1 MGAKNTVDRVV
12 DLCYNKTIES
22 QERQGTE
29 RHEKWRAKKMIAFVF
44 FGVVLIVMLT
54 PFLVG
59 AFFGISC
66 LYEYTIKLVYEYGYN
81 KNSEDKRNFN
91 IGDYED
97 YAVLSVLT
105 LLAYLTVLLHI
116 STLFW
121 NTLVVTLPM
130 TVTVFAVWA
139 VINYAVFYKLGCK
152 NGNKEMAV

>member
-1 MGAKNTVDRVV
+1 MFIVV
-12 DLCYNKTIES
+12 
-22 QERQGTE
+22 
-29 RHEKWRAKKMIAFVF
+29 M
-44 FGVVLIVMLT
+44 LIVMLT

-59 AFFGISC
+59 AFFVISC

-81 KNSEDKRNFN
+81 KNREDKLNFN
-91 IGDYED
+91 ISDYED
-97 YAVLSVLT
+97 YAALSVLA

-130 TVTVFAVWA
+130 TVTVFAVWT
-139 VINYAVFYKLGCK
+139 VINYVVFYKLGCK

>member
-1 MGAKNTVDRVV
+1 
-12 DLCYNKTIES
+12 
-22 QERQGTE
+22 
-29 RHEKWRAKKMIAFVF
+29 MIAFMF
-44 FGVVLIVMLT
+44 FGVMLIVMLT

-81 KNSEDKRNFN
+81 KNREEKMCLN
-91 IGDYED
+91 ISDYED
-97 YAVLSVLT
+97 YAALSVLSF
-105 LLAYLTVLLHI
+105 LAYLTVLLHL

-139 VINYAVFYKLGCK
+139 VINYTVFYKIGRRD
-152 NGNKEMAV
+152 GNKEMAV

>member
-1 MGAKNTVDRVV
+1 
-12 DLCYNKTIES
+12 
-22 QERQGTE
+22 
-29 RHEKWRAKKMIAFVF
+29 MIDIMF
-44 FGVVLIVMLT
+44 FGVVLTVVLT

-66 LYEYTIKLVYEYGYN
+66 LYEYTIKLVYEHGYN
-81 KNSEDKRNFN
+81 KNREDKRNFN
-91 IGDYED
+91 ISDYED
-97 YAVLSVLT
+97 YAALSVLA

-139 VINYAVFYKLGCK
+139 VINYVVFYKIGCRE
-152 NGNKEMAV
+152 GNKEMAV

>member
-1 MGAKNTVDRVV
+1 
-12 DLCYNKTIES
+12 
-22 QERQGTE
+22 
-29 RHEKWRAKKMIAFVF
+29 MIGFMF
-44 FGVVLIVMLT
+44 FGVVLIVILT

-59 AFFGISC
+59 AFFIISC

-81 KNSEDKRNFN
+81 KNSEDRLNFN
-91 IGDYED
+91 ISDYED
-97 YAVLSVLT
+97 YAALSVLT

-121 NTLVVTLPM
+121 NTIVVTLPM

-139 VINYAVFYKLGCK
+139 VINYAVIYKLGCK

>member
-1 MGAKNTVDRVV
+1 
-12 DLCYNKTIES
+12 
-22 QERQGTE
+22 
-29 RHEKWRAKKMIAFVF
+29 MIAFVF
-44 FGVVLIVMLT
+44 FGAVLIAVLT
-54 PFLVG
+54 PVLVG
-59 AFFGISC
+59 AFFVISC

-81 KNSEDKRNFN
+81 KNREDKLNFN
-91 IGDYED
+91 ISDYED
-97 YAVLSVLT
+97 YAALSVLT

>member
-1 MGAKNTVDRVV
+1 
-12 DLCYNKTIES
+12 
-22 QERQGTE
+22 
-29 RHEKWRAKKMIAFVF
+29 MIGFAF
-44 FGVVLIVMLT
+44 FGVVLIVVLT
-54 PFLVG
+54 PFCVG

-91 IGDYED
+91 ISDYED

-105 LLAYLTVLLHI
+105 LLAYLTVLIHV

-130 TVTVFAVWA
+130 AITVFAVWA
-139 VINYAVFYKLGCK
+139 VINYVVFYKLGCK
-152 NGNKEMAV
+152 NGSKEMAV

>member
-1 MGAKNTVDRVV
+1 
-12 DLCYNKTIES
+12 
-22 QERQGTE
+22 
-29 RHEKWRAKKMIAFVF
+29 MIGFAF
-44 FGVVLIVMLT
+44 FGVVLIAVLT

-81 KNSEDKRNFN
+81 KNSEDKRDFN
-91 IGDYED
+91 ISDYED
-97 YAVLSVLT
+97 YAALSVIT

-121 NTLVVTLPM
+121 NTLVVTMPM

-139 VINYAVFYKLGCK
+139 VINYVVFYKIGCRD
-152 NGNKEMAV
+152 GNKEMAV

>member
-1 MGAKNTVDRVV
+1 
-12 DLCYNKTIES
+12 
-22 QERQGTE
+22 
-29 RHEKWRAKKMIAFVF
+29 MIAFVF

-81 KNSEDKRNFN
+81 KNREEKTCLN
-91 IGDYED
+91 ISDYED
-97 YAVLSVLT
+97 YAALSVLA
-105 LLAYLTVLLHI
+105 LLAYLTVLLHL

-130 TVTVFAVWA
+130 TVIVFAVWA
-139 VINYAVFYKLGCK
+139 VINYTVFYKIGHRD
-152 NGNKEMAV
+152 GNKEMAV

>member
-1 MGAKNTVDRVV
+1 
-12 DLCYNKTIES
+12 
-22 QERQGTE
+22 
-29 RHEKWRAKKMIAFVF
+29 MIGFMF
-44 FGVVLIVMLT
+44 FWVVLIAVLT

-81 KNSEDKRNFN
+81 KNREDKLNFN
-91 IGDYED
+91 ISDYED
-97 YAVLSVLT
+97 YAALSVLA

-116 STLFW
+116 STLFC

-130 TVTVFAVWA
+130 TVIVFAVWA

-152 NGNKEMAV
+152 NGNKDMAV

>member
-1 MGAKNTVDRVV
+1 MAIVV
-12 DLCYNKTIES
+12 ML
-22 QERQGTE
+22 
-29 RHEKWRAKKMIAFVF
+29 IAV
-44 FGVVLIVMLT
+44 LT

-59 AFFGISC
+59 AFFIISC

-81 KNSEDKRNFN
+81 KNSEDKINFN
-91 IGDYED
+91 ISDYED

-139 VINYAVFYKLGCK
+139 VINYVVFYKIGCRDR
-152 NGNKEMAV
+152 NKVLTDTHGQARGVDSG

>member
-1 MGAKNTVDRVV
+1 MFIVV
-12 DLCYNKTIES
+12 
-22 QERQGTE
+22 
-29 RHEKWRAKKMIAFVF
+29 M
-44 FGVVLIVMLT
+44 LIVMLT

-81 KNSEDKRNFN
+81 KNSEDKINFN

-97 YAVLSVLT
+97 YAMLSVLT

-139 VINYAVFYKLGCK
+139 VINYVVFYKLGCK

>member
-1 MGAKNTVDRVV
+1 
-12 DLCYNKTIES
+12 
-22 QERQGTE
+22 
-29 RHEKWRAKKMIAFVF
+29 MIGFMF
-44 FGVVLIVMLT
+44 FGVVLIAVLT

-81 KNSEDKRNFN
+81 KNSEDKLNFN
-91 IGDYED
+91 ISDYED
-97 YAVLSVLT
+97 YAALSVLA

-139 VINYAVFYKLGCK
+139 VINYVVFYKIGCK
-152 NGNKEMAV
+152 NGQKEMAV

>member
-1 MGAKNTVDRVV
+1 MAIVV
-12 DLCYNKTIES
+12 
-22 QERQGTE
+22 
-29 RHEKWRAKKMIAFVF
+29 M
-44 FGVVLIVMLT
+44 LIVMLT

-81 KNSEDKRNFN
+81 KNSEDKINFN
-91 IGDYED
+91 ISDYED
-97 YAVLSVLT
+97 YAILSVLT

-121 NTLVVTLPM
+121 NTLVVTLHM

-139 VINYAVFYKLGCK
+139 VINYAVIYKLGCK

>member
-1 MGAKNTVDRVV
+1 MFIVV
-12 DLCYNKTIES
+12 
-22 QERQGTE
+22 
-29 RHEKWRAKKMIAFVF
+29 M
-44 FGVVLIVMLT
+44 LIVMLT

-81 KNSEDKRNFN
+81 KNREDKMNFN
-91 IGDYED
+91 ISDYED
-97 YAVLSVLT
+97 YAMLSVLT

-130 TVTVFAVWA
+130 AVTVFAVWA
-139 VINYAVFYKLGCK
+139 VINYVVFYKLGCK

>member
-1 MGAKNTVDRVV
+1 MAIVV
-12 DLCYNKTIES
+12 
-22 QERQGTE
+22 
-29 RHEKWRAKKMIAFVF
+29 M
-44 FGVVLIVMLT
+44 LIVILT

-121 NTLVVTLPM
+121 DTLVVTLPM
-130 TVTVFAVWA
+130 TITVFAVWA
-139 VINYAVFYKLGCK
+139 VINYAVIYKLGCK

>member
-1 MGAKNTVDRVV
+1 
-12 DLCYNKTIES
+12 
-22 QERQGTE
+22 
-29 RHEKWRAKKMIAFVF
+29 MIGFMF
-44 FGVVLIVMLT
+44 FGVVLIAVLT

-81 KNSEDKRNFN
+81 KNSEDKINFN
-91 IGDYED
+91 ISDYED
-97 YAVLSVLT
+97 YAILSVLT

-139 VINYAVFYKLGCK
+139 VINYVVFYKIGCK
-152 NGNKEMAV
+152 NGQKEMAV

>member
-1 MGAKNTVDRVV
+1 
-12 DLCYNKTIES
+12 
-22 QERQGTE
+22 
-29 RHEKWRAKKMIAFVF
+29 MIAFVF
-44 FGVVLIVMLT
+44 FGAVFIAVLT

-59 AFFGISC
+59 VFFVISC

-81 KNSEDKRNFN
+81 KNREDKLNFN
-91 IGDYED
+91 ISDYED
-97 YAVLSVLT
+97 YAALSVLA

-152 NGNKEMAV
+152 NGNKEMAVYIHFTN

>member
-1 MGAKNTVDRVV
+1 MAIMVM
-12 DLCYNKTIES
+12 L
-22 QERQGTE
+22 
-29 RHEKWRAKKMIAFVF
+29 IAV
-44 FGVVLIVMLT
+44 LT
-54 PFLVG
+54 PFCVG

-81 KNSEDKRNFN
+81 KNREDKRNFN
-91 IGDYED
+91 ISDYED
-97 YAVLSVLT
+97 YAMLSVLT

-139 VINYAVFYKLGCK
+139 VITYTVFYKIGCRA
-152 NGNKEMAV
+152 GQKEMAV

>member
-1 MGAKNTVDRVV
+1 
-12 DLCYNKTIES
+12 
-22 QERQGTE
+22 
-29 RHEKWRAKKMIAFVF
+29 MIGFVF
-44 FGVVLIVMLT
+44 FGVVLIAVFT
-54 PFLVG
+54 PFFVG

-81 KNSEDKRNFN
+81 KNREEKKSLN
-91 IGDYED
+91 ISYYED

-139 VINYAVFYKLGCK
+139 VINYVVFYKIGCRD
-152 NGNKEMAV
+152 GNKEMAV

>member
-1 MGAKNTVDRVV
+1 
-12 DLCYNKTIES
+12 
-22 QERQGTE
+22 
-29 RHEKWRAKKMIAFVF
+29 MIGFMF

-81 KNSEDKRNFN
+81 KNREDKLSYN
-91 IGDYED
+91 ISDYED
-97 YAVLSVLT
+97 YAALSVLA
-105 LLAYLTVLLHI
+105 LLAYLTVLLYI

-130 TVTVFAVWA
+130 TVIVFAVWA
-139 VINYAVFYKLGCK
+139 VMNYVAFYKLGCR
-152 NGNKEMAV
+152 NGNKELVV

>member
-1 MGAKNTVDRVV
+1 MAIV
-12 DLCYNKTIES
+12 
-22 QERQGTE
+22 
-29 RHEKWRAKKMIAFVF
+29 
-44 FGVVLIVMLT
+44 VVLIAVLT
-54 PFLVG
+54 PFCVG

-81 KNSEDKRNFN
+81 KNNEDKRNFN

-97 YAVLSVLT
+97 YAALSVLT

-130 TVTVFAVWA
+130 TVAVFAVWA
-139 VINYAVFYKLGCK
+139 VINYVVFYKIGCK
-152 NGNKEMAV
+152 NGQKEMAV

>member
-1 MGAKNTVDRVV
+1 MAIVV
-12 DLCYNKTIES
+12 
-22 QERQGTE
+22 
-29 RHEKWRAKKMIAFVF
+29 M
-44 FGVVLIVMLT
+44 LIVVLT

-121 NTLVVTLPM
+121 DNLVVTLPM
-130 TVTVFAVWA
+130 TITVFAVWA
-139 VINYAVFYKLGCK
+139 VINYIVIYKLGCK